1 MKVEFFFAK
10 KIIKRDKNSFSGP
23 IIKISIIAI
32 ALGIALMT
40 ISLSIVNG
48 FKEEI
53 KSKISGFG
61 AHLIISNYNNS
72 SSIENK
78 AILNTRE
85 CFNKL
90 DSIEGV
96 SYSQSF
102 IYRPAIIKTDNTNYG
117 IVIKGVDK
125 EFNWNFF
132 KDNIVKGQILKLN
145 TEDAKNEVVVSKKI
159 ADKLNLDLDDE
170 IVIYFV
176 QNPARFR
183 KLKIK
188 GIYDTG
194 LGELDEKIVL
204 TDLRHLQKIN
214 NWSKNQVNGIEVYLD
229 DFSKIDQLEKEIYD
243 NIDYDLGVTS
253 IKKSRADLFNW
264 LELQDINVVI
274 IIGLLLLVSGINIIA
289 TLLIL
294 IIEKTNTIGIL
305 KALGAKNFSI
315 SKIFILNALYLILI
329 GLGIGNIIGLG
340 FSYIQL
346 EFGLVKLPQEA
357 YFIDKVPILINPMEL
372 ITLNIGTVLFCLLVL
387 IVPSRIVS
395 KIEPIKSIRFD

>member
-1 MKVEFFFAK
+1 
-10 KIIKRDKNSFSGP
+10 
-23 IIKISIIAI
+23 
-32 ALGIALMT
+32 MT

-48 FKEEI
+48 FKEGI

-61 AHLIISNYNNS
+61 AHLVISNYNNS

-132 KDNIVKGQILKLN
+132 EDNIVKGQILKLN
-145 TEDAKNEVVVSKKI
+145 TEDAKNEVFISKKI
-159 ADKLNLDLDDE
+159 ADKLNLELGDE

-194 LGELDEKIVL
+194 LGELDDKIIL

-214 NWSKNQVNGIEVYLD
+214 NWSKNQVNGIEIYLD

-294 IIEKTNTIGIL
+294 IIEKTNSIGIL
-305 KALGAKNFSI
+305 KSLGAKNFSI

-329 GLGIGNIIGLG
+329 GLGVGNIIGLG

-372 ITLNIGTVLFCLLVL
+372 IALNIGTVLFCLLVL
-387 IVPSRIVS
+387 IIPSRIVS